1 MSATIKNEKVE
12 FRRKVSVHEEFFTD
26 NTLKKELDY
35 WKNIDNKKVNKI
47 DNILNDEPK
56 FSTLKSPCYGDPK
69 NRDVLSGGWI
79 RRDLFQK
86 HNELVKAD
94 SGELYIRGGPRF
106 HIALDNLR
114 VKACI
119 MSCGGLCPGINVVIR
134 ELVMALRYNYGVAE
148 IYGIKWGFLGFTK
161 KECWVRLNPDD
172 VKEIHLLGGTVLGTS
187 RSGFD
192 GEEIAKQLIKNN
204 INMVFFI
211 GGDGTHRGIK
221 DLSKILKE
229 KKKKIVLVGI
239 PKSIDNDMPI
249 IDKSFGLESA
259 IQESVRTIRAANVE
273 ANCNLNGIGLVKL
286 FGRSSG
292 FVAMLSTL
300 AARDVNICLIPEIPF
315 NLYGENGLLDF
326 IFQRIKIKEHC
337 VIVVS
342 DGARF
347 SVKDYKTSNGKPV
360 EDIGIV
366 IKKEIIKKSEELG
379 IEVNLKYMDPTYVVR
394 AVPANEYDC
403 NLCAKLAESAVHC
416 AFAGFTNFSVGMIN
430 NKPCMI
436 PLEKM
441 CGKAERKVE
450 FNSDDYLMLLAST
463 GQPSFYPLNEDEE
476 NESEESKDNTD
487 NSNTENSKSDEDK
500 KSDSDEKGK
509 IFNFHSSS

>member
-1 MSATIKNEKVE
+1 MT
-12 FRRKVSVHEEFFTD
+12 
-26 NTLKKELDY
+26 
-35 WKNIDNKKVNKI
+35 
-47 DNILNDEPK
+47 
-56 FSTLKSPCYGDPK
+56 
-69 NRDVLSGGWI
+69 
-79 RRDLFQK
+79 
-86 HNELVKAD
+86 
-94 SGELYIRGGPRF
+94 
-106 HIALDNLR
+106 
-114 VKACI
+114 
-119 MSCGGLCPGINVVIR
+119 CGGLCPGINVVIR

-161 KECWVRLNPDD
+161 KECWVKLDPEE

-192 GEEIAKQLIKNN
+192 GEEISKQLIKNN
-204 INMVFFI
+204 VNMVFFI

-221 DLSKILKE
+221 ELSKILKE
-229 KKKKIVLVGI
+229 KKKKIILVGI

-315 NLYGENGLLDF
+315 NLYGDNGLLEF
-326 IFQRIKIKEHC
+326 IFQRIQIKEHC

-347 SVKDYKTSNGKPV
+347 SVKDYKTSNGRPV
-360 EDIGIV
+360 EDIGLV

-416 AFAGFTNFSVGMIN
+416 AFAGFTNFCVGMIN
-430 NKPCMI
+430 NRPCMI
-436 PLEKM
+436 PLDKM
-441 CGKAERKVE
+441 CGKFERKVE

-463 GQPSFYPLNEDEE
+463 GQPSFFQPESSEDEKKNKK
-476 NESEESKDNTD
+476 NEKKTGNDDSSIPSNGGDDDDNEE
-487 NSNTENSKSDEDK
+487 EEEEEDK
-500 KSDSDEKGK
+500 EKEDK
-509 IFNFHSSS
+509 IFNFH

>member
-1 MSATIKNEKVE
+1 MT
-12 FRRKVSVHEEFFTD
+12 
-26 NTLKKELDY
+26 
-35 WKNIDNKKVNKI
+35 
-47 DNILNDEPK
+47 
-56 FSTLKSPCYGDPK
+56 
-69 NRDVLSGGWI
+69 
-79 RRDLFQK
+79 
-86 HNELVKAD
+86 
-94 SGELYIRGGPRF
+94 
-106 HIALDNLR
+106 
-114 VKACI
+114 
-119 MSCGGLCPGINVVIR
+119 CGGLCPGINVVIR

-161 KECWVRLNPDD
+161 KECWVKLEPEDI
-172 VKEIHLLGGTVLGTS
+172 KEIHLLGGTVLGTS

-192 GEEIAKQLIKNN
+192 GDEISRELIKRN

-221 DLSKILKE
+221 ELSRILKE
-229 KKKKIVLVGI
+229 KKKKIILVGI

-326 IFQRIKIKEHC
+326 IFQRIQIKEHC

-347 SVKDYKTSNGKPV
+347 SVKDYPTNNKRPV
-360 EDIGIV
+360 DDIGLL
-366 IKKEIIKKSEELG
+366 IKKEIIKRSEELG

-403 NLCAKLAESAVHC
+403 NLCAKLAEAAVHC
-416 AFAGFTNFSVGMIN
+416 AFAGYTNFSIGMIN

-436 PLEKM
+436 PLQKM
-441 CGKAERKVE
+441 CGKAERKIE
-450 FNSDDYLMLLAST
+450 FNSDDYLMMLAST
-463 GQPSFYPLNEDEE
+463 GQPSFCPQTFLDNLCKDKKDKKEDEKGDKSDDNAFKSE
-476 NESEESKDNTD
+476 EDESEEK
-487 NSNTENSKSDEDK
+487 E
-500 KSDSDEKGK
+500 GK
-509 IFNFHSSS
+509 IFNFH

>member
-1 MSATIKNEKVE
+1 M
-12 FRRKVSVHEEFFTD
+12 
-26 NTLKKELDY
+26 
-35 WKNIDNKKVNKI
+35 
-47 DNILNDEPK
+47 
-56 FSTLKSPCYGDPK
+56 
-69 NRDVLSGGWI
+69 LSGGWI
-79 RRDLFQK
+79 QRGLFQK
-86 HNELVKAD
+86 IDECVKAD
-94 SGELYIRGGPRF
+94 DGQRYIRGGPRF

-119 MSCGGLCPGINVVIR
+119 MSCGALCPGINVVIR

-161 KECWVRLNPDD
+161 KDCWVKLDPEDI
-172 VKEIHLLGGTVLGTS
+172 KEIHLLGGTVLGTS

-192 GEEIAKQLIKNN
+192 GEEISREVIKRN
-204 INMVFFI
+204 INMIFFI

-221 DLSKILKE
+221 ELSKIFKE
-229 KKKKIVLVGI
+229 KKKKIILVGI

-300 AARDVNICLIPEIPF
+300 AARDVNICLIPEVPF

-326 IFQRIKIKEHC
+326 IFQRIQIKEHC

-347 SVKDYKTSNGKPV
+347 SVKDYKTTNGRPV
-360 EDIGIV
+360 DDIGLI

-416 AFAGFTNFSVGMIN
+416 AFAGYTNFSVGMIN

-436 PLEKM
+436 PIDKM
-441 CGKAERKVE
+441 CGKCERKIE

-463 GQPSFYPLNEDEE
+463 GQPSFYPQGD
-476 NESEESKDNTD
+476 SQKDNKKEEKEQD
-487 NSNTENSKSDEDK
+487 KISDKNSDRNSDKNSDKNSEKNSEKNKDDSSLKSDDDDDDNGE
-500 KSDSDEKGK
+500 K
-509 IFNFHSSS
+509 IFNFH

>member
-1 MSATIKNEKVE
+1 MT
-12 FRRKVSVHEEFFTD
+12 
-26 NTLKKELDY
+26 
-35 WKNIDNKKVNKI
+35 
-47 DNILNDEPK
+47 
-56 FSTLKSPCYGDPK
+56 
-69 NRDVLSGGWI
+69 
-79 RRDLFQK
+79 
-86 HNELVKAD
+86 
-94 SGELYIRGGPRF
+94 
-106 HIALDNLR
+106 
-114 VKACI
+114 
-119 MSCGGLCPGINVVIR
+119 CGGLCPGINVVIR

-161 KECWVRLNPDD
+161 KECWVKLDPEDI
-172 VKEIHLLGGTVLGTS
+172 KEIHLLGGTVLGTS

-192 GEEIAKQLIKNN
+192 GESISKEIIKRN
-204 INMVFFI
+204 INMIFFI

-221 DLSKILKE
+221 ELSKIFKE
-229 KKKKIVLVGI
+229 KKKKIILVGI
-239 PKSIDNDMPI
+239 PKSIDNDMPV

-315 NLYGENGLLDF
+315 NIYGQNGLLDF
-326 IFQRIKIKEHC
+326 IFQRIQIKEHC

-347 SVKDYKTSNGKPV
+347 SVKDYKTTNGRPV
-360 EDIGIV
+360 DDIGLL

-403 NLCAKLAESAVHC
+403 NLCAKLAEAAVHC
-416 AFAGFTNFSVGMIN
+416 AFAGYTNFSIGMIN

-441 CGKAERKVE
+441 CGKTERKIE
-450 FNSDDYLMLLAST
+450 FNSEDYLMMLAST
-463 GQPSFYPLNEDEE
+463 GQPSFYPQKFLDDKLEEEKKKEKEE
-476 NESEESKDNTD
+476 NNEKNEIKDEHSFKSED
-487 NSNTENSKSDEDK
+487 
-500 KSDSDEKGK
+500 DEKEEK
-509 IFNFHSSS
+509 IFNFH

>member
-1 MSATIKNEKVE
+1 
-12 FRRKVSVHEEFFTD
+12 
-26 NTLKKELDY
+26 
-35 WKNIDNKKVNKI
+35 
-47 DNILNDEPK
+47 
-56 FSTLKSPCYGDPK
+56 
-69 NRDVLSGGWI
+69 
-79 RRDLFQK
+79 
-86 HNELVKAD
+86 
-94 SGELYIRGGPRF
+94 
-106 HIALDNLR
+106 
-114 VKACI
+114 

-148 IYGIKWGFLGFTK
+148 IYGIKWGFFGFTK
-161 KECWVRLNPDD
+161 KDCWVKLNPED

-192 GEEIAKQLIKNN
+192 GEEISKHLIKNN
-204 INMVFFI
+204 VNMVFFI

-221 DLSKILKE
+221 ELSRILKE

-326 IFQRIKIKEHC
+326 IFQRIQIKEHC

-347 SVKDYKTSNGKPV
+347 SVKDYKTTNGKPV

-441 CGKAERKVE
+441 CGKSERKVE

-463 GQPSFYPLNEDEE
+463 GQPSFYPQDITDE
-476 NESEESKDNTD
+476 KA
-487 NSNTENSKSDEDK
+487 NSNTINEKENKDDDNKINDSGSFKSNEDDDDDK
-500 KSDSDEKGK
+500 EEKDVPKK
-509 IFNFHSSS
+509 IFDFH

>member
-1 MSATIKNEKVE
+1 
-12 FRRKVSVHEEFFTD
+12 
-26 NTLKKELDY
+26 
-35 WKNIDNKKVNKI
+35 
-47 DNILNDEPK
+47 
-56 FSTLKSPCYGDPK
+56 
-69 NRDVLSGGWI
+69 
-79 RRDLFQK
+79 
-86 HNELVKAD
+86 
-94 SGELYIRGGPRF
+94 
-106 HIALDNLR
+106 
-114 VKACI
+114 

-134 ELVMALRYNYGVAE
+134 ELVMALRYNYGVIE

-161 KECWVRLNPDD
+161 KDCWIKLDPEE

-187 RSGFD
+187 RSGFN
-192 GEEIAKQLIKNN
+192 GEEIAEQLIKNN
-204 INMVFFI
+204 VNMVFFI

-221 DLSKILKE
+221 ELSKILK
-229 KKKKIVLVGI
+229 KKNEKIVLVGI

-315 NLYGENGLLDF
+315 NLYGDNGLLDF

-342 DGARF
+342 DGAKF
-347 SVKDYKTSNGKPV
+347 SVKDYKTKNGKPV
-360 EDIGIV
+360 EDIGLV
-366 IKKEIIKKSEELG
+366 IKKEIINKSEEEG

-394 AVPANEYDC
+394 AVPANQYDC

-416 AFAGFTNFSVGMIN
+416 AFAGFTNFSIGMIN

-441 CGKAERKVE
+441 CGKYERKVE

-463 GQPSFYPLNEDEE
+463 GQPSFYHED
-476 NESEESKDNTD
+476 SE
-487 NSNTENSKSDEDK
+487 EDK
-500 KSDSDEKGK
+500 KDKDKIKLKNNSSGEEDDEEEEEEKEKGS
-509 IFNFHSSS
+509 IFDFH

>member
-1 MSATIKNEKVE
+1 MT
-12 FRRKVSVHEEFFTD
+12 
-26 NTLKKELDY
+26 
-35 WKNIDNKKVNKI
+35 
-47 DNILNDEPK
+47 
-56 FSTLKSPCYGDPK
+56 
-69 NRDVLSGGWI
+69 
-79 RRDLFQK
+79 
-86 HNELVKAD
+86 
-94 SGELYIRGGPRF
+94 
-106 HIALDNLR
+106 
-114 VKACI
+114 
-119 MSCGGLCPGINVVIR
+119 CGGLCPGINVVIR

-161 KECWVRLNPDD
+161 KECWVKLDPEE

-192 GEEIAKQLIKNN
+192 GEAISKQLIKNN
-204 INMVFFI
+204 VNMVFFI

-221 DLSKILKE
+221 ELSEILKE
-229 KKKKIVLVGI
+229 KKKKIILVGI
-239 PKSIDNDMPI
+239 PKNIDNDIPI

-286 FGRSSG
+286 FGRTSG

-326 IFQRIKIKEHC
+326 IFQRIQIKEHC

-360 EDIGIV
+360 EDIGLA

-394 AVPANEYDC
+394 AVPD
-403 NLCAKLAESAVHC
+403 L
-416 AFAGFTNFSVGMIN
+416 
-430 NKPCMI
+430 
-436 PLEKM
+436 
-441 CGKAERKVE
+441 
-450 FNSDDYLMLLAST
+450 
-463 GQPSFYPLNEDEE
+463 
-476 NESEESKDNTD
+476 
-487 NSNTENSKSDEDK
+487 
-500 KSDSDEKGK
+500 
-509 IFNFHSSS
+509 

>member
-1 MSATIKNEKVE
+1 
-12 FRRKVSVHEEFFTD
+12 
-26 NTLKKELDY
+26 
-35 WKNIDNKKVNKI
+35 
-47 DNILNDEPK
+47 
-56 FSTLKSPCYGDPK
+56 
-69 NRDVLSGGWI
+69 
-79 RRDLFQK
+79 
-86 HNELVKAD
+86 
-94 SGELYIRGGPRF
+94 
-106 HIALDNLR
+106 
-114 VKACI
+114 
-119 MSCGGLCPGINVVIR
+119 
-134 ELVMALRYNYGVAE
+134 MALRYNYGVAE
-148 IYGIKWGFLGFTK
+148 IYGIKWGFLGFTQ
-161 KECWVRLNPDD
+161 KECWIKLEPED
-172 VKEIHLLGGTVLGTS
+172 VKHIHLLGGTVLGTS
-187 RSGFD
+187 RRGFD
-192 GEEIAKQLIKNN
+192 GEEISKQLIKNN
-204 INMVFFI
+204 VNMVFFI

-221 DLSKILKE
+221 ELSKILKE
-229 KKKKIVLVGI
+229 KKKKIILVGI

-249 IDKSFGLESA
+249 IDKSFGLESVV
-259 IQESVRTIRAANVE
+259 QESVRTIRAANVE

-326 IFQRIKIKEHC
+326 IFQRMHVKEHC

-347 SVKDYKTSNGKPV
+347 SVKDYKTSNGRPV
-360 EDIGIV
+360 EDIGLV
-366 IKKEIIKKSEELG
+366 IKKEIIEKSEELG

-441 CGKAERKVE
+441 CGKSERKVE

-463 GQPSFYPLNEDEE
+463 GQPSFYPQEVSEEEKNKDKDKIRKDKNEQSSDIEIEEEEE
-476 NESEESKDNTD
+476 NE
-487 NSNTENSKSDEDK
+487 ENEK
-500 KSDSDEKGK
+500 KER
-509 IFNFHSSS
+509 IFNFH

>member
-1 MSATIKNEKVE
+1 M
-12 FRRKVSVHEEFFTD
+12 
-26 NTLKKELDY
+26 
-35 WKNIDNKKVNKI
+35 NKI
-47 DNILNDEPK
+47 DNILNDEQK

-94 SGELYIRGGPRF
+94 NGELYIRGGPRF

-161 KECWVRLNPDD
+161 KDCWVKLNPED

-192 GEEIAKQLIKNN
+192 GEEISKQLIKNN
-204 INMVFFI
+204 VNMVFFI

-221 DLSKILKE
+221 ELSRILKE
-229 KKKKIVLVGI
+229 KKKKIILVGI

-326 IFQRIKIKEHC
+326 IFQRIQIKEHC

-342 DGARF
+342 DGARL
-347 SVKDYKTSNGKPV
+347 SVKDYKTQNGKPI
-360 EDIGIV
+360 EDIGVV

-450 FNSDDYLMLLAST
+450 FISDDYLMLLAST
-463 GQPSFYPLNEDEE
+463 GQPSFYPQDISDDEYENIKPKIDDNINNDSGSGKSETEDINEEE
-476 NESEESKDNTD
+476 KE
-487 NSNTENSKSDEDK
+487 
-500 KSDSDEKGK
+500 GK
-509 IFNFHSSS
+509 IFDFH

>member
-1 MSATIKNEKVE
+1 MT
-12 FRRKVSVHEEFFTD
+12 
-26 NTLKKELDY
+26 
-35 WKNIDNKKVNKI
+35 
-47 DNILNDEPK
+47 
-56 FSTLKSPCYGDPK
+56 
-69 NRDVLSGGWI
+69 
-79 RRDLFQK
+79 
-86 HNELVKAD
+86 
-94 SGELYIRGGPRF
+94 
-106 HIALDNLR
+106 
-114 VKACI
+114 
-119 MSCGGLCPGINVVIR
+119 CGGLCPGINVVIR

-161 KECWVRLNPDD
+161 KECWVKLDPEE

-192 GEEIAKQLIKNN
+192 GEAISKQLIKNN
-204 INMVFFI
+204 VNMVFFI

-221 DLSKILKE
+221 ELSEILKE
-229 KKKKIVLVGI
+229 KKKKIILVGI
-239 PKSIDNDMPI
+239 PKNIDNDIPI

-286 FGRSSG
+286 FGRTSG

-326 IFQRIKIKEHC
+326 IFQRIQIKEHC

-360 EDIGIV
+360 EDIGLV

-430 NKPCMI
+430 NRPCMI
-436 PLEKM
+436 PLDKM
-441 CGKAERKVE
+441 CGKFERKVE

-463 GQPSFYPLNEDEE
+463 GQPSFY
-476 NESEESKDNTD
+476 SEESK
-487 NSNTENSKSDEDK
+487 NSEDK
-500 KSDSDEKGK
+500 ENKIKHSHINDSPVPSNGGSENEEEEEEKGQK
-509 IFNFHSSS
+509 DSIFDFH

>member
-1 MSATIKNEKVE
+1 
-12 FRRKVSVHEEFFTD
+12 
-26 NTLKKELDY
+26 
-35 WKNIDNKKVNKI
+35 
-47 DNILNDEPK
+47 
-56 FSTLKSPCYGDPK
+56 
-69 NRDVLSGGWI
+69 
-79 RRDLFQK
+79 
-86 HNELVKAD
+86 
-94 SGELYIRGGPRF
+94 
-106 HIALDNLR
+106 
-114 VKACI
+114 

-148 IYGIKWGFLGFTK
+148 IYGIKWGFFGFTK
-161 KECWVRLNPDD
+161 KDCWVKLNPED

-192 GEEIAKQLIKNN
+192 GEEISKHLIKNN
-204 INMVFFI
+204 VNMVFFI

-221 DLSKILKE
+221 ELSKILKE

-326 IFQRIKIKEHC
+326 IFQRIQIKEHC

-347 SVKDYKTSNGKPV
+347 SVKDYKTTNGKPV

-441 CGKAERKVE
+441 CGKSERKVE

-463 GQPSFYPLNEDEE
+463 GQPSFYPQDITDE
-476 NESEESKDNTD
+476 KA
-487 NSNTENSKSDEDK
+487 NSNTINEKENKDDDNKINDSGSFKSNEDDDDK
-500 KSDSDEKGK
+500 EEKDVAEK
-509 IFNFHSSS
+509 IFDFH

>member
-1 MSATIKNEKVE
+1 MT
-12 FRRKVSVHEEFFTD
+12 
-26 NTLKKELDY
+26 
-35 WKNIDNKKVNKI
+35 
-47 DNILNDEPK
+47 
-56 FSTLKSPCYGDPK
+56 
-69 NRDVLSGGWI
+69 
-79 RRDLFQK
+79 
-86 HNELVKAD
+86 
-94 SGELYIRGGPRF
+94 
-106 HIALDNLR
+106 
-114 VKACI
+114 
-119 MSCGGLCPGINVVIR
+119 CGGLCPGINVVIR

-161 KECWVRLNPDD
+161 KECWVKLDPEE

-192 GEEIAKQLIKNN
+192 GEAISKQLIKNN
-204 INMVFFI
+204 VNMVFFI

-221 DLSKILKE
+221 ELSEILKE
-229 KKKKIVLVGI
+229 KKKKIILVGI
-239 PKSIDNDMPI
+239 PKNIDNDIPI

-286 FGRSSG
+286 FGRTSG

-326 IFQRIKIKEHC
+326 IFQRIQIKEHC

-360 EDIGIV
+360 EDIGLA

-430 NKPCMI
+430 NRPCMI
-436 PLEKM
+436 PLDKM
-441 CGKAERKVE
+441 CGKFERKVE

-463 GQPSFYPLNEDEE
+463 GQPSFYSEESKNSEDEE
-476 NESEESKDNTD
+476 NKIKHSHINDSPVPSNGGSENE
-487 NSNTENSKSDEDK
+487 EEEE
-500 KSDSDEKGK
+500 EKGQK
-509 IFNFHSSS
+509 DSIFDFH

>member
-1 MSATIKNEKVE
+1 
-12 FRRKVSVHEEFFTD
+12 
-26 NTLKKELDY
+26 
-35 WKNIDNKKVNKI
+35 
-47 DNILNDEPK
+47 
-56 FSTLKSPCYGDPK
+56 
-69 NRDVLSGGWI
+69 
-79 RRDLFQK
+79 
-86 HNELVKAD
+86 
-94 SGELYIRGGPRF
+94 
-106 HIALDNLR
+106 
-114 VKACI
+114 

-161 KECWVRLNPDD
+161 KDCWVKLDPEDI
-172 VKEIHLLGGTVLGTS
+172 KEIHLLGGTVLGTS

-192 GEEIAKQLIKNN
+192 GDEITREIIKRN
-204 INMVFFI
+204 INMIFFI

-221 DLSKILKE
+221 ELSKIFKE
-229 KKKKIVLVGI
+229 KKKKIILVGI

-300 AARDVNICLIPEIPF
+300 AARDVNICLIPEVPF
-315 NLYGENGLLDF
+315 NLYGDNGLLDF
-326 IFQRIKIKEHC
+326 IFQRIQIKEHC

-347 SVKDYKTSNGKPV
+347 SVKDYKTSNGRPV
-360 EDIGIV
+360 DDIGLI

-416 AFAGFTNFSVGMIN
+416 AFAGYTCFSVGMIN

-436 PLEKM
+436 PLDKM
-441 CGKAERKVE
+441 CGKCERKIE

-463 GQPSFYPLNEDEE
+463 GQPSFYPGANSENDKKEEDEK
-476 NESEESKDNTD
+476 NKDKD
-487 NSNTENSKSDEDK
+487 KNSDKNKDDSSNKSDDEEKEDN
-500 KSDSDEKGK
+500 DDEK
-509 IFNFHSSS
+509 IFNFH

>member
-1 MSATIKNEKVE
+1 MT
-12 FRRKVSVHEEFFTD
+12 
-26 NTLKKELDY
+26 
-35 WKNIDNKKVNKI
+35 
-47 DNILNDEPK
+47 
-56 FSTLKSPCYGDPK
+56 
-69 NRDVLSGGWI
+69 
-79 RRDLFQK
+79 
-86 HNELVKAD
+86 
-94 SGELYIRGGPRF
+94 
-106 HIALDNLR
+106 
-114 VKACI
+114 
-119 MSCGGLCPGINVVIR
+119 CGGLCPGINVVIR

-161 KECWVRLNPDD
+161 KNCWIKLDPEE

-187 RSGFD
+187 RSGFN
-192 GEEIAKQLIKNN
+192 GEEIAKELIKNSV
-204 INMVFFI
+204 NMVFFI

-221 DLSKILKE
+221 ELSQIF
-229 KKKKIVLVGI
+229 KKKDYKIILVGI

-292 FVAMLSTL
+292 FVAMLSAL

-315 NLYGENGLLDF
+315 NLYGENGLLSF

-342 DGARF
+342 DGAKY
-347 SVKDYKTSNGKPV
+347 SVKDYKTKNGRPV
-360 EDIGIV
+360 EDIGLV
-366 IKKEIIKKSEELG
+366 IKKEIINRSEEEG

-394 AVPANEYDC
+394 AVPANQYDC

-416 AFAGFTNFSVGMIN
+416 AFAGFTNFSIGMIN
-430 NKPCMI
+430 NRPCMI
-436 PLEKM
+436 PLDKM
-441 CGKAERKVE
+441 CGKVTRKVE

-463 GQPSFYPLNEDEE
+463 GQPSFYHEENEEDEE
-476 NESEESKDNTD
+476 KIKINVINKNSSED
-487 NSNTENSKSDEDK
+487 DEEEEEK
-500 KSDSDEKGK
+500 EEKEKGS
-509 IFNFHSSS
+509 IFDFH

>member
-1 MSATIKNEKVE
+1 MIK
-12 FRRKVSVHEEFFTD
+12 FYR
-26 NTLKKELDY
+26 LKKELDY
-35 WKNIDNKKVNKI
+35 WKKKSDKEINKI
-47 DNILNDEPK
+47 ENILDEETQ
-56 FSTLKSPCYGDPK
+56 FSTLISPCYEDPK
-69 NRDVLSGGWI
+69 NGNILSGGWI
-79 RRDLFQK
+79 HRELFQK
-86 HNELVKAD
+86 KDECVKAD
-94 SGELYIRGGPRF
+94 NGEWYIRGGPRF

-134 ELVMALRYNYGVAE
+134 ELVMALRYNYGVAQ
-148 IYGIKWGFLGFTK
+148 IYGIKWGFYGFTK
-161 KECWVRLNPDD
+161 KDCWVKLEPEDI
-172 VKEIHLLGGTVLGTS
+172 KEIHLLGGTVLGTS

-192 GEEIAKQLIKNN
+192 GEKIAKELISRD

-221 DLSKILKE
+221 ALSEIFKK
-229 KKKKIVLVGI
+229 KKKKIILVGI

-315 NLYGENGLLDF
+315 NLYGKNGLLHF
-326 IFQRIKIKEHC
+326 LFERIKIKEHC

-347 SVKDYKTSNGKPV
+347 SVKDYKTTNGRPPD
-360 EDIGIV
+360 DIGLI

-416 AFAGFTNFSVGMIN
+416 AFAGYTNFSVGMIN

-436 PLEKM
+436 PLSKM
-441 CGKAERKVE
+441 CEKIGRKIE
-450 FNSDDYLMLLAST
+450 FNSDDYLMMLAST
-463 GQPSFYPLNEDEE
+463 GQPSFYPQKSIDKPSKEEEEKGKDGKDNIIKDKKKEEDTAFRSDEDEDENEE
-476 NESEESKDNTD
+476 NEEDDN
-487 NSNTENSKSDEDK
+487 
-500 KSDSDEKGK
+500 K
-509 IFNFHSSS
+509 IFNFH

>member
-1 MSATIKNEKVE
+1 
-12 FRRKVSVHEEFFTD
+12 
-26 NTLKKELDY
+26 
-35 WKNIDNKKVNKI
+35 
-47 DNILNDEPK
+47 
-56 FSTLKSPCYGDPK
+56 
-69 NRDVLSGGWI
+69 
-79 RRDLFQK
+79 
-86 HNELVKAD
+86 
-94 SGELYIRGGPRF
+94 
-106 HIALDNLR
+106 
-114 VKACI
+114 

-148 IYGIKWGFLGFTK
+148 IYGIKWGFFGFTK
-161 KECWVRLNPDD
+161 KDCWVKLNPED

-192 GEEIAKQLIKNN
+192 GEEISKHLIKNN
-204 INMVFFI
+204 VNMVFFI

-221 DLSKILKE
+221 ELSKILKE

-326 IFQRIKIKEHC
+326 IFQRIQIKEHC

-347 SVKDYKTSNGKPV
+347 SVKDYKTTNGKPV

-441 CGKAERKVE
+441 CGKSERKVE

-463 GQPSFYPLNEDEE
+463 GQPSFYPQDITDE
-476 NESEESKDNTD
+476 KA
-487 NSNTENSKSDEDK
+487 NSNTINEKENKDDDNKINDSESFKSNEDDDDK
-500 KSDSDEKGK
+500 EEKDVPEK
-509 IFNFHSSS
+509 IFNFH

>member
-1 MSATIKNEKVE
+1 M
-12 FRRKVSVHEEFFTD
+12 
-26 NTLKKELDY
+26 
-35 WKNIDNKKVNKI
+35 NKSVNKI
-47 DNILNDEPK
+47 ENILDEEQK
-56 FSTLKSPCYGDPK
+56 FATLISPCYGDPN

-86 HNELVKAD
+86 HNEVVKAD
-94 SGELYIRGGPRF
+94 DGQQYIRGGPRF

-119 MSCGGLCPGINVVIR
+119 MSCGGLCPGTNVVIR

-161 KECWVRLNPDD
+161 KECWIKLEPEE
-172 VKEIHLLGGTVLGTS
+172 VKEIHLFGGTVLGTS
-187 RSGFD
+187 RAGFD
-192 GEEIAKQLIKNN
+192 GEEITKQLIKNN
-204 INMVFFI
+204 VNMVFFI
-211 GGDGTHRGIK
+211 GGDGTHRGVK
-221 DLSKILKE
+221 ELSKILKE
-229 KKKKIVLVGI
+229 KKIKIILVGI

-259 IQESVRTIRAANVE
+259 IQEAVRTIRAANVE

-286 FGRSSG
+286 FGRTSG
-292 FVAMLSTL
+292 FVAMLASL

-326 IFQRIKIKEHC
+326 IFQRIQVKEHC

-342 DGARF
+342 DGARI
-347 SVKDYKTSNGKPV
+347 SVKDYKTSNGRPV
-360 EDIGIV
+360 EDIGLV

-436 PLEKM
+436 PLEIM
-441 CGKAERKVE
+441 CGQFERKVE
-450 FNSDDYLMLLAST
+450 PNSDDYLMLLAST
-463 GQPSFYPLNEDEE
+463 GQPSFYHQDEDDKEIKNEEENKINDEGSPVPSNRGDDVEEEEE
-476 NESEESKDNTD
+476 NEE
-487 NSNTENSKSDEDK
+487 
-500 KSDSDEKGK
+500 K
-509 IFNFHSSS
+509 IFDFH

>member
-1 MSATIKNEKVE
+1 
-12 FRRKVSVHEEFFTD
+12 
-26 NTLKKELDY
+26 
-35 WKNIDNKKVNKI
+35 
-47 DNILNDEPK
+47 
-56 FSTLKSPCYGDPK
+56 
-69 NRDVLSGGWI
+69 
-79 RRDLFQK
+79 
-86 HNELVKAD
+86 
-94 SGELYIRGGPRF
+94 
-106 HIALDNLR
+106 
-114 VKACI
+114 

-148 IYGIKWGFLGFTK
+148 IYGIKWGFFGFTK
-161 KECWVRLNPDD
+161 KDCWVKLNPED

-192 GEEIAKQLIKNN
+192 GEEISKHLIKNN
-204 INMVFFI
+204 VNMVFFI

-221 DLSKILKE
+221 ELSRILKE

-326 IFQRIKIKEHC
+326 IFQRIQIKEHC

-347 SVKDYKTSNGKPV
+347 SVKDYKTTNGKPV

-379 IEVNLKYMDPTYVVR
+379 VEVNLKYMDPTYVVR

-441 CGKAERKVE
+441 CGKSERKVE

-463 GQPSFYPLNEDEE
+463 GQPSFYPQDITDE
-476 NESEESKDNTD
+476 KA
-487 NSNTENSKSDEDK
+487 NSNTINEKENKDDDNKINDSGSFKSNEDDDDK
-500 KSDSDEKGK
+500 EEKDVPKK
-509 IFNFHSSS
+509 IFDFH

>member
-1 MSATIKNEKVE
+1 
-12 FRRKVSVHEEFFTD
+12 
-26 NTLKKELDY
+26 
-35 WKNIDNKKVNKI
+35 
-47 DNILNDEPK
+47 
-56 FSTLKSPCYGDPK
+56 
-69 NRDVLSGGWI
+69 
-79 RRDLFQK
+79 
-86 HNELVKAD
+86 
-94 SGELYIRGGPRF
+94 
-106 HIALDNLR
+106 
-114 VKACI
+114 

-148 IYGIKWGFLGFTK
+148 IYGIKWGFFGFTK
-161 KECWVRLNPDD
+161 KDCWVKLNPED

-192 GEEIAKQLIKNN
+192 GEEISKHLIKNN
-204 INMVFFI
+204 VNMVFFI

-221 DLSKILKE
+221 ELSKILKE

-326 IFQRIKIKEHC
+326 IFQRIQIKEHC

-347 SVKDYKTSNGKPV
+347 SVKDYKTTNGKPV

-441 CGKAERKVE
+441 CGKSERKVE

-463 GQPSFYPLNEDEE
+463 GQPSFYPQDITDE
-476 NESEESKDNTD
+476 KA
-487 NSNTENSKSDEDK
+487 NSNTINEKENKDDDNKINDSGSFKSNEDDDDK
-500 KSDSDEKGK
+500 EEKDVPEK
-509 IFNFHSSS
+509 IFDFH

>member
-1 MSATIKNEKVE
+1 
-12 FRRKVSVHEEFFTD
+12 
-26 NTLKKELDY
+26 
-35 WKNIDNKKVNKI
+35 
-47 DNILNDEPK
+47 
-56 FSTLKSPCYGDPK
+56 
-69 NRDVLSGGWI
+69 
-79 RRDLFQK
+79 
-86 HNELVKAD
+86 
-94 SGELYIRGGPRF
+94 
-106 HIALDNLR
+106 
-114 VKACI
+114 

-161 KECWVRLNPDD
+161 KDCWVKLDPEDI
-172 VKEIHLLGGTVLGTS
+172 KEIHLLGGTVLGTS

-192 GEEIAKQLIKNN
+192 GDEIAREIIKRN
-204 INMVFFI
+204 INMIFFI

-221 DLSKILKE
+221 ELSKIFKE
-229 KKKKIVLVGI
+229 KKKKIILVGI

-300 AARDVNICLIPEIPF
+300 AARDVNICLIPEVPF
-315 NLYGENGLLDF
+315 NLYGDNGLLDF
-326 IFQRIKIKEHC
+326 IFQRIQIKEHC

-347 SVKDYKTSNGKPV
+347 SVKDYKTSNGRPV
-360 EDIGIV
+360 DDIGLI

-416 AFAGFTNFSVGMIN
+416 AFAGYTCFSVGMIN

-436 PLEKM
+436 PLDKM
-441 CGKAERKVE
+441 CGKCERKIE

-463 GQPSFYPLNEDEE
+463 GQPSFYPGANSENDKKEEDEK
-476 NESEESKDNTD
+476 NKDKD
-487 NSNTENSKSDEDK
+487 KNSDKNKDDSSNKSDDEEKEDN
-500 KSDSDEKGK
+500 DNEK
-509 IFNFHSSS
+509 IFNFH

>member
-1 MSATIKNEKVE
+1 
-12 FRRKVSVHEEFFTD
+12 
-26 NTLKKELDY
+26 
-35 WKNIDNKKVNKI
+35 
-47 DNILNDEPK
+47 
-56 FSTLKSPCYGDPK
+56 
-69 NRDVLSGGWI
+69 
-79 RRDLFQK
+79 
-86 HNELVKAD
+86 
-94 SGELYIRGGPRF
+94 
-106 HIALDNLR
+106 
-114 VKACI
+114 

-148 IYGIKWGFLGFTK
+148 IYGIKWGFFGFTK
-161 KECWVRLNPDD
+161 KDCWVKLNPED

-192 GEEIAKQLIKNN
+192 GEEISKHLIKNN
-204 INMVFFI
+204 VNMVFFI

-221 DLSKILKE
+221 ELSKILKE

-326 IFQRIKIKEHC
+326 IFQRIQIKEHC

-347 SVKDYKTSNGKPV
+347 SVKDYKTTNGKPV

-379 IEVNLKYMDPTYVVR
+379 VEVNLKYMDPTYVVR

-441 CGKAERKVE
+441 CGKSERKVE

-463 GQPSFYPLNEDEE
+463 GQPSFYPQDITDE
-476 NESEESKDNTD
+476 KA
-487 NSNTENSKSDEDK
+487 NSNTINEKENKDDDNKINDSGSFKSNEDDDDK
-500 KSDSDEKGK
+500 EEKDVPKK
-509 IFNFHSSS
+509 IFDFH

>member
-1 MSATIKNEKVE
+1 MT
-12 FRRKVSVHEEFFTD
+12 
-26 NTLKKELDY
+26 
-35 WKNIDNKKVNKI
+35 
-47 DNILNDEPK
+47 
-56 FSTLKSPCYGDPK
+56 
-69 NRDVLSGGWI
+69 
-79 RRDLFQK
+79 
-86 HNELVKAD
+86 
-94 SGELYIRGGPRF
+94 
-106 HIALDNLR
+106 
-114 VKACI
+114 
-119 MSCGGLCPGINVVIR
+119 CGGLCPGINVVIR

-161 KECWVRLNPDD
+161 KECWVKLDPEE

-192 GEEIAKQLIKNN
+192 GEAISKQLIKNN
-204 INMVFFI
+204 VNMVFFI

-221 DLSKILKE
+221 ELSEILKE
-229 KKKKIVLVGI
+229 KKKKIILVGI
-239 PKSIDNDMPI
+239 PKNIDNDIPI

-286 FGRSSG
+286 FGRTSG

-326 IFQRIKIKEHC
+326 IFQRIQIKEHC

-360 EDIGIV
+360 EDIGLA

-430 NKPCMI
+430 NRPCMI
-436 PLEKM
+436 PLDKM
-441 CGKAERKVE
+441 CGKFERKVE

-463 GQPSFYPLNEDEE
+463 GQPSFYSEESKNSEDEE
-476 NESEESKDNTD
+476 NKIKHSHINDSPVPSNGGSENE
-487 NSNTENSKSDEDK
+487 EEEE
-500 KSDSDEKGK
+500 EKGQEGS
-509 IFNFHSSS
+509 IFNFH

>member
-1 MSATIKNEKVE
+1 
-12 FRRKVSVHEEFFTD
+12 
-26 NTLKKELDY
+26 
-35 WKNIDNKKVNKI
+35 
-47 DNILNDEPK
+47 
-56 FSTLKSPCYGDPK
+56 
-69 NRDVLSGGWI
+69 
-79 RRDLFQK
+79 
-86 HNELVKAD
+86 
-94 SGELYIRGGPRF
+94 
-106 HIALDNLR
+106 
-114 VKACI
+114 

-161 KECWVRLNPDD
+161 KDCWVKLNPDD

-192 GEEIAKQLIKNN
+192 GEEISKQLIKNN

-221 DLSKILKE
+221 ELSKILKE
-229 KKKKIVLVGI
+229 KKKKIILVGI

-273 ANCNLNGIGLVKL
+273 ANGNLNGIGLVKL

-326 IFQRIKIKEHC
+326 IFQRIQIKEHC

-347 SVKDYKTSNGKPV
+347 SVKDYKTTNGKPV
-360 EDIGIV
+360 EDIGVV

-436 PLEKM
+436 PLDKM

-463 GQPSFYPLNEDEE
+463 GQPSFYPQEISDDDEYD
-476 NESEESKDNTD
+476 KLR
-487 NSNTENSKSDEDK
+487 K
-500 KSDSDEKGK
+500 KSDIESNTNDFENADSFKSDNIPSDEEKEKEEK
-509 IFNFHSSS
+509 IFDFH